1 MQKDSRRGLTTH
13 IAGLKIHD
21 HREFLICYELT
32 VIINLGHCVPGL
44 VVQINR
50 KKKLHWTGFE
60 PRGSRLLSAS
70 PLR

>member
-13 IAGLKIHD
+13 IAWLKIHD

-50 KKKLHWTGFE
+50 EKSYIGLDLNQEVLGFYPLH
-60 PRGSRLLSAS
+60 R
-70 PLR
+70 